1 MLHQNILEAVGH
13 TPLVRLN
20 RIAQGYKPLIA
31 AKLEYMNPGGSIKDR
46 IALSMV
52 DAAEREGAL
61 KPGGTIIEGTS
72 GNTGM
77 GLALVAAVKGYRAI
91 FTMPDKMSREKI
103 DALRGLGADVVVTP
117 TAVPH
122 EDPRSYHAVAERLS
136 HEVPNAFFPNQYD
149 NPNNPLAHYR
159 TTGPEIWEQTEGKVT
174 HVVVGVGTGGT
185 ITGIGR
191 YLKEKNRAIR
201 VVGVDPVGS
210 VFYDYFR
217 TRRLPASNPYKV
229 EGVGQDDIPGNV
241 DFSVIDDIVQ
251 VSDRESFLTTRALAR
266 QEGIFA
272 GGSSGM
278 AMHGA
283 LQAARTC
290 AAGDYMVVLLP
301 DSGSRYLSKI
311 YNDAWMREN
320 QYLDAPVRLTLAQ
333 VVAQKP
339 RSMGLIAVR
348 SDATIGAAIELM
360 RTHGISQ
367 VPVLASDRESQVLGS
382 LDENHLLELLLK
394 NAEAWHQTVFQ
405 FMEPP
410 LGEVPESTPL
420 EEITRRLAG
429 CSAILVRNTDGTL
442 SIITKSDL
450 LFTLFRAERGAEA
463 D

>member
-1 MLHQNILEAVGH
+1 
-13 TPLVRLN
+13 
-20 RIAQGYKPLIA
+20 
-31 AKLEYMNPGGSIKDR
+31 
-46 IALSMV
+46 
-52 DAAEREGAL
+52 
-61 KPGGTIIEGTS
+61 
-72 GNTGM
+72 
-77 GLALVAAVKGYRAI
+77 
-91 FTMPDKMSREKI
+91 
-103 DALRGLGADVVVTP
+103 
-117 TAVPH
+117 
-122 EDPRSYHAVAERLS
+122 
-136 HEVPNAFFPNQYD
+136 
-149 NPNNPLAHYR
+149 
-159 TTGPEIWEQTEGKVT
+159 
-174 HVVVGVGTGGT
+174 VGTGGT

-442 SIITKSDL
+442 AIVTKSDL